1 MNPSPDSPPR
11 RTLLGAGAAWVAGAA
26 AAPTPAGATSAPATL
41 PQGDPGRLER
51 LPEIASRH
59 VPPRPVDVWLPPGFV
74 ADGSH
79 GVLLMLDGQMAFDPA
94 ATWNRQAWQAHRTVA
109 GLMAEGRIPPTVV
122 VAVWNLPSERFAE
135 YFPQGALDLLPESD
149 RADYVRRECNGR
161 ARGDDHLRFLA
172 DEVLPAVRARYGTAP
187 GPARTVVMGSS
198 MGGLAALAALCRH
211 PQVFGAAGAL
221 SAHWV
226 GRGPSRG
233 LSGVRNAAMPLAL
246 LQHLQ
251 RALPEPGGHRLWVD
265 RGDDALDSLY
275 APGLAM
281 FAEVLRDRGYT
292 ADQAQL
298 RTVPG
303 TGHNE
308 TDWSRRTGEVLAF
321 LVRR

>member
-1 MNPSPDSPPR
+1 MSPPSDTPPR
-11 RTLLGAGAAWVAGAA
+11 RALLGASAAWLAGAA
-26 AAPTPAGATSAPATL
+26 ASPIASQAAEHGLALPASE
-41 PQGDPGRLER
+41 PGRLER

-59 VPPRPVDVWLPPGFV
+59 VQPRPVDVWLPPGFV

-79 GVLLMLDGQMAFDPA
+79 GVLVMFDGQMAFDPA
-94 ATWNRQAWQAHRTVA
+94 TTWNRQAWQVHRAVA
-109 GLMAEGRIPPTVV
+109 GLMAAGRIPPTVV
-122 VAVWNLPSERFAE
+122 VAVWNVPQERFAE
-135 YFPQGALDLLPESD
+135 YFPQGALDLLPEAE

-161 ARGDDHLRFLA
+161 ARGDDHLRFLVG
-172 DEVLPAVRARYGTAP
+172 EVLPAVQVRYGTAP
-187 GPARTVVMGSS
+187 GPARTAVLGSS

-211 PQVFGAAGAL
+211 PQAFGAAGAL
-221 SAHWV
+221 STHWV

-233 LSGVRNAAMPLAL
+233 LSTVRNALMPLAL

-251 RALPEPGGHRLWVD
+251 RVLPEPAGRRLWVD

-292 ADQAQL
+292 PEQAQV

-308 TDWSRRTGEVLAF
+308 TDWSRRAGEVLAF
-321 LVRR
+321 LLQR